1 LGIADEFGL
10 SALSVPKKLL
20 RGKKGQNKPAAAK
33 PTEPPPPFPP
43 PPPFVQ
49 FTASMA
55 DDQVGLLKPY
65 YQHRFAM
72 LATAQGG
79 SPLPSHPLPAFPP
92 TALPGLLLVT
102 HGPSGPPSAIPTVRP
117 DLVLPDDIPNPAQV
131 RISPIGQIIKTG
143 ASAAKKKASTKTVST
158 GGLVGTPGS
167 GTPSGEGA
175 AAKKKKGNT
184 GVGSGNGRKKK
195 PDSAPLPVFG
205 NQGNLVLPAV
215 VIASA

>member
-1 LGIADEFGL
+1 
-10 SALSVPKKLL
+10 
-20 RGKKGQNKPAAAK
+20 
-33 PTEPPPPFPP
+33 
-43 PPPFVQ
+43 
-49 FTASMA
+49 MA

-79 SPLPSHPLPAFPP
+79 SPLPSHPLPGPPPASFPP
-92 TALPGLLLVT
+92 TPLPGLLLVN
-102 HGPSGPPSAIPTVRP
+102 HGPSPPSAIPTVRP
-117 DLVLPDDIPNPAQV
+117 DLILPDDVPNPAQL

-143 ASAAKKKASTKTVST
+143 ASAGKKKALTKTIST
-158 GGLVGTPGS
+158 GGQVGTPGS
-167 GTPSGEGA
+167 GAPAGLESA
-175 AAKKKKGNT
+175 ATRKKKGNT

-195 PDSAPLPVFG
+195 PDSVPPPVFG